1 MKYLQQQA
9 YSLMDGE
16 TDLIAILSNLSA
28 LINETMDDI
37 NWVGF
42 YLYKDDHLVLGPFQG
57 KTACIHLYPGK
68 GVCSHALESKKT
80 TIVDDVHE
88 FPGHVACDS
97 ASRSELVIPMY
108 VNDEPFGVLDIDSP
122 SLARFSQEEAEVLEK
137 VIVDLLSYLQKV
149 KTIGQ

>member
-1 MKYLQQQA
+1 MDYLQQQSL
-9 YSLMDGE
+9 SLMEGE

-57 KTACIHLYPGK
+57 KPACIHLYPGK
-68 GVCSHALESKKT
+68 GVCSHALETKET
-80 TIVDDVHE
+80 TLVKDVHK

-97 ASRSELVIPMY
+97 ASKSELVIPMY
-108 VNDEPFGVLDIDSP
+108 VDDKPFGVLDIDSP
-122 SLARFSQEEAEVLEK
+122 SFNRFTHEEAEVLEQ
-137 VIVDLLSYLQKV
+137 VIADLLKYLKGNSIV
-149 KTIGQ
+149 